1 MKHEKGLAYIA
12 FVIVCIVWGTTY
24 LAIRIAVETVPPFLL
39 AASRY
44 TVAGLILLIASRIRR
59 EPLPRDWRT
68 LGNLAIIG
76 VLMVAVGNL
85 AVIVAEQWTPSGMV
99 ALFVATAPFWATLIA
114 ALSGSGERIGTGS
127 AIGML
132 AGFAGVGLLVTP
144 GAAGGH
150 FDKKFILGAALVQ
163 FGSIGWQYGTHR
175 AKYTI
180 RNVPFVTSTALQM
193 LFGGIVSGIG
203 GIAIGE
209 TSRFSLNA
217 RTLTALVYLTL
228 IGSVVAYSAYVFAV
242 KHLPTTKMSLYAY
255 VNPVVA
261 VFLGWL
267 ILHEP
272 LTWVSIVA
280 MLIILGGTA
289 TVQLSRMRP
298 SLRATV
304 EMPAPRRKNAA

>member
-12 FVIVCIVWGTTY
+12 FAIVCIVWGTTY
-24 LAIRIAVETVPPFLL
+24 LGIRIAVETVPPFLL
-39 AASRY
+39 AGIRYIVAGIILFVASR
-44 TVAGLILLIASRIRR
+44 VRR
-59 EPLPRDWRT
+59 EPLPRDRRT
-68 LGNLAIIG
+68 LWNLLIIG

-85 AVIVAEQWTPSGMV
+85 SVIVAEQWVPSGMA

-114 ALSGSGERIGTGS
+114 ALSGTDERLGFAS
-127 AIGML
+127 AVGMF

-144 GAAGGH
+144 GGAGGH
-150 FDKKFILGAALVQ
+150 YDKKFILGAILVQ
-163 FGSIGWQYGTHR
+163 VGSIGWQYGTHR

-180 RNVPFVTSTALQM
+180 RNVPFITSTALQM
-193 LFGGIVSGIG
+193 LFGGIVCGIG
-203 GIAIGE
+203 GLAIGE

-217 RTLTALVYLTL
+217 RTLSALIYLAL
-228 IGSVVAYSAYVFAV
+228 IGSVVAYTAYVFAV

-261 VFLGWL
+261 VVLGWA
-267 ILHEP
+267 ILREP

-280 MLIILGGTA
+280 MAIILGGTA
-289 TVQLSRMRP
+289 IVQMSRMRP

>member
-12 FVIVCIVWGTTY
+12 FLIVCIVWGTTY
-24 LAIRIAVETVPPFLL
+24 LGIRIAVETVPPFLM
-39 AASRY
+39 AAIRY
-44 TVAGLILLIASRIRR
+44 IAAGLILFVASRFRR
-59 EPLPRDWRT
+59 EPLPRDRRT

-85 AVIVAEQWTPSGMV
+85 SVIVAEQWVPSGMA

-114 ALSGSGERIGTGS
+114 ALSGTGERIGVAS

-144 GAAGGH
+144 GGAGGH
-150 FDKKFILGAALVQ
+150 FDKKFILGAILVQ
-163 FGSIGWQYGTHR
+163 VGSIGWQYGTHR

-180 RNVPFVTSTALQM
+180 RNVPFITSTALQM
-193 LFGGIVSGIG
+193 LFGGIVCAIG
-203 GIAIGE
+203 GVAIGE

-217 RTLTALVYLTL
+217 RTFTALVYLAL
-228 IGSVVAYSAYVFAV
+228 IGSVIAYTAYVFAV

-261 VFLGWL
+261 VVLGWA

-272 LTWVSIVA
+272 LTWVSVA
-280 MLIILGGTA
+280 AMAIILGGTA

>member
-1 MKHEKGLAYIA
+1 MKHERTLAYVA
-12 FVIVCIVWGTTY
+12 FVIVCVVWGTTY
-24 LAIRIAVETVPPFLL
+24 LAIRVAIETIPPLL
-39 AASRY
+39 MTGLRY
-44 TVAGLILLIASRIRR
+44 SVAGLILFIAARFRR
-59 EPLPRDWRT
+59 EPLPRDART
-68 LGNLAIIG
+68 LTNLAVIG
-76 VLMVAVGNL
+76 VLMVAIGNL
-85 AVIVAEQWTPSGMV
+85 AVVIAEQWVPSGMA

-114 ALSGSGERIGTGS
+114 ALSGSGERIGPAS

-144 GAAGGH
+144 SGAGGH
-150 FDKKFILGAALVQ
+150 YDTKFILGAVIVQ

-193 LFGGIVSGIG
+193 LFGGIVADVLGL
-203 GIAIGE
+203 AMGE
-209 TSRFSLNA
+209 GSRFHVNA
-217 RTLTALVYLTL
+217 RTLSALIYLAL

-272 LTWVSIVA
+272 LTWVSILA
-280 MLIILGGTA
+280 MVIILGGTA
-289 TVQLSRMRP
+289 MVQLSRMRP

>member
-1 MKHEKGLAYIA
+1 MKHEKSLAYVA
-12 FVIVCIVWGTTY
+12 FFIVCIVWGTTY
-24 LAIRIAVETVPPFLL
+24 LAIRIAVETVPPFLM

-44 TVAGLILLIASRIRR
+44 IAAGLILFIASRVRR
-59 EPLPRDWRT
+59 ERLPRDWRT
-68 LGNLAIIG
+68 LGNLAFIG

-85 AVIVAEQWTPSGMV
+85 MVIVAEQWAPSGMV

-150 FDKKFILGAALVQ
+150 FDKKFILGAVLVQ
-163 FGSIGWQYGTHR
+163 IGSIGWQYGTHR

-180 RNVPFVTSTALQM
+180 RNVPFVTATALQM
-193 LFGGIVSGIG
+193 LFGGVVCAIG
-203 GIAIGE
+203 GVAAGE

-217 RTLTALVYLTL
+217 RTFTALVYLAL
-228 IGSVVAYSAYVFAV
+228 FGSVVAYTAYVFAV

-272 LTWVSIVA
+272 LTWISIVA

-289 TVQLSRMRP
+289 VVQLSRMRP
-298 SLRATV
+298 SLRATL

>member
-12 FVIVCIVWGTTY
+12 FAIVCIVWGTTY
-24 LAIRIAVETVPPFLL
+24 LGIRIAVETVPPFLL
-39 AASRY
+39 AGIRY
-44 TVAGLILLIASRIRR
+44 IVAGLILFVASRVRR
-59 EPLPRDWRT
+59 EPLPRDRRT
-68 LGNLAIIG
+68 LWNLLIIG

-85 AVIVAEQWTPSGMV
+85 SVIIAEQWVPSGMA

-114 ALSGSGERIGTGS
+114 ALSGTDERLGFAS
-127 AIGML
+127 AVGMF

-144 GAAGGH
+144 GGAGGH
-150 FDKKFILGAALVQ
+150 YDKKFILGAILVQ
-163 FGSIGWQYGTHR
+163 VGSIGWQYGTHR

-180 RNVPFVTSTALQM
+180 RNVPFITSTALQM
-193 LFGGIVSGIG
+193 LFGGIVCGIG
-203 GIAIGE
+203 GLAIGE

-217 RTLTALVYLTL
+217 RTLSALIYLAL
-228 IGSVVAYSAYVFAV
+228 IGSVVAYTAYVFAV

-261 VFLGWL
+261 VVLGWA
-267 ILHEP
+267 ILREP

-280 MLIILGGTA
+280 MAIILGGTA
-289 TVQLSRMRP
+289 IVQMSRMRP

>member
-1 MKHEKGLAYIA
+1 
-12 FVIVCIVWGTTY
+12 
-24 LAIRIAVETVPPFLL
+24 
-39 AASRY
+39 
-44 TVAGLILLIASRIRR
+44 
-59 EPLPRDWRT
+59 
-68 LGNLAIIG
+68 
-76 VLMVAVGNL
+76 MVAVGNL

-127 AIGML
+127 AVGML

-150 FDKKFILGAALVQ
+150 FDKKFILGAVLVQ

>member
-1 MKHEKGLAYIA
+1 MKHEKGLAYLA

-24 LAIRIAVETVPPFLL
+24 LGIRIAVETVPPFLL
-39 AASRY
+39 AATRY
-44 TVAGLILLIASRIRR
+44 IAAGLILFVAARVRR
-59 EPLPRDWRT
+59 EPLPRDRRT
-68 LGNLAIIG
+68 LLNLLYIG

-85 AVIVAEQWTPSGMV
+85 SVIIAEQWVPSGMA

-114 ALSGSGERIGTGS
+114 AFSGSDDRIGTAS
-127 AIGML
+127 VIGML

-144 GAAGGH
+144 GGAGGH
-150 FDKKFILGAALVQ
+150 YDKKFILGALLVQ
-163 FGSIGWQYGTHR
+163 VGSIGWQYGTHR

-193 LFGGIVSGIG
+193 LFGGVVCGIAG
-203 GIAIGE
+203 VAIGE
-209 TSRFSLNA
+209 TSRFSLNV
-217 RTLTALVYLTL
+217 RTGTALVYLAL
-228 IGSVVAYSAYVFAV
+228 IGSVVAYTAYVFAV

-261 VFLGWL
+261 VILGWL
-267 ILHEP
+267 ILNEP

-280 MLIILGGTA
+280 MVIILGGTA
-289 TVQLSRMRP
+289 VVQLSRRRP
-298 SLRATV
+298 NLRATV

>member
-12 FVIVCIVWGTTY
+12 FAIVCIVWGTTY
-24 LAIRIAVETVPPFLL
+24 LAIRIAVETVPPFLM
-39 AASRY
+39 AAVRY
-44 TVAGLILLIASRIRR
+44 TVAGLILFIASRFRR
-59 EPLPRDWRT
+59 EPLPRDKKT
-68 LGNLAIIG
+68 LINLGIIG

-85 AVIVAEQWTPSGMV
+85 SVIVAEQWVPSGMA

-114 ALSGSGERIGTGS
+114 SLSGTDDRIGVAS
-127 AIGML
+127 AVGML

-144 GAAGGH
+144 GGAGGH
-150 FDKKFILGAALVQ
+150 FDKKFILGAILVQ
-163 FGSIGWQYGTHR
+163 IGSIGWQYGTHR

-193 LFGGIVSGIG
+193 LFGGVVAGIG

-209 TSRFSLNA
+209 TSRFSLNS
-217 RTLTALVYLTL
+217 RTLTALLYLTL
-228 IGSVVAYSAYVFAV
+228 IGSVIAYSAYVFAV

-267 ILHEP
+267 VLHEP

-280 MLIILGGTA
+280 MVIILGGTA
-289 TVQLSRMRP
+289 VVQMSRMRP

>member
-1 MKHEKGLAYIA
+1 MKHEHGLAYIA
-12 FVIVCIVWGTTY
+12 FAIVCVVWGTTY
-24 LAIRIAVETVPPFLL
+24 LAIRVAIETIPPLL
-39 AASRY
+39 MTGARY
-44 TVAGLILLIASRIRR
+44 TIAGAILLIAARFRR
-59 EPLPRDWRT
+59 EPLPRDART
-68 LGNLAIIG
+68 IANLAIIG
-76 VLMVAVGNL
+76 VLMVGVGNL
-85 AVIVAEQWTPSGMV
+85 AVVIAEQWVPSGMA

-114 ALSGSGERIGTGS
+114 ALSGSGERIGVAS

-144 GAAGGH
+144 RGAGGH
-150 FDKKFILGAALVQ
+150 YDSKFILGAVIVQ
-163 FGSIGWQYGTHR
+163 IGSIGWQYGTHR

-193 LFGGIVSGIG
+193 LIG
-203 GIAIGE
+203 GLLVDAAGLAIGE
-209 TSRFSLNA
+209 GARFHVNA
-217 RTLTALVYLTL
+217 RTLAALVYLAL

-261 VFLGWL
+261 VVLGFL

-272 LTWVSIVA
+272 LTWVSILA
-280 MLIILGGTA
+280 MVIILGGTA
-289 TVQLSRMRP
+289 AVQLSRMRP

>member
-12 FVIVCIVWGTTY
+12 FAIVCIVWGTTY
-24 LAIRIAVETVPPFLL
+24 LGIRIAVETVPPFLL
-39 AASRY
+39 AGIRYIVAGIILFVASR
-44 TVAGLILLIASRIRR
+44 VRR
-59 EPLPRDWRT
+59 EPLPRDRRT
-68 LGNLAIIG
+68 LWNLLIIG

-85 AVIVAEQWTPSGMV
+85 SVIIAEQWVPSGMA

-114 ALSGSGERIGTGS
+114 ALSGTDERLGFAS
-127 AIGML
+127 AVGMF

-144 GAAGGH
+144 GGAGGH
-150 FDKKFILGAALVQ
+150 YDKKFILGAILVQ
-163 FGSIGWQYGTHR
+163 VGSIGWQYGTHR

-180 RNVPFVTSTALQM
+180 RNVPFITSTALQM
-193 LFGGIVSGIG
+193 LFGGIVCGIG
-203 GIAIGE
+203 GLAIGE

-217 RTLTALVYLTL
+217 RTLSALIYLAL
-228 IGSVVAYSAYVFAV
+228 IGSVVAYTAYVFAV

-261 VFLGWL
+261 VVLGWA
-267 ILHEP
+267 ILREP

-280 MLIILGGTA
+280 MAIILGGTA
-289 TVQLSRMRP
+289 IVQMSRMRP

>member
-12 FVIVCIVWGTTY
+12 FAIVCVVWGTTY
-24 LAIRIAVETVPPFLL
+24 LAIRIAVETVPPLL
-39 AASRY
+39 MMATRY
-44 TVAGLILLIASRIRR
+44 IAAGLILFIASRIRR
-59 EPLPRDWRT
+59 EPLPRDRRT
-68 LGNLAIIG
+68 LGNLALIG
-76 VLMVAVGNL
+76 VLMVGVGNL
-85 AVIVAEQWTPSGMV
+85 SVAISEQWVPSGMV

-114 ALSGSGERIGTGS
+114 ALSGSGERIGAGS

-150 FDKKFILGAALVQ
+150 FDKKFILGAVLVQ
-163 FGSIGWQYGTHR
+163 IGSIGWQYGTHR

-193 LFGGIVSGIG
+193 LFGGVICGVA
-203 GIAIGE
+203 GIAAGE
-209 TSRFSLNA
+209 TSRFSLNT
-217 RTLTALVYLTL
+217 RTLSALVYLAL
-228 IGSVVAYSAYVFAV
+228 IGSVVTYSAYVYAV

-261 VFLGWL
+261 VVLGWL
-267 ILHEP
+267 VLREP
-272 LTWVSIVA
+272 LTWVSFVA

-289 TVQLSRMRP
+289 MVQLSRMRP

>member
-1 MKHEKGLAYIA
+1 
-12 FVIVCIVWGTTY
+12 
-24 LAIRIAVETVPPFLL
+24 
-39 AASRY
+39 
-44 TVAGLILLIASRIRR
+44 
-59 EPLPRDWRT
+59 
-68 LGNLAIIG
+68 
-76 VLMVAVGNL
+76 
-85 AVIVAEQWTPSGMV
+85 MV

-114 ALSGSGERIGTGS
+114 ALSGSGERIGAGS
-127 AIGML
+127 ALGML

-144 GAAGGH
+144 GATGH
-150 FDKKFILGAALVQ
+150 FDKKFILGAVLVQ
-163 FGSIGWQYGTHR
+163 IGSIGWQYGTHR

-193 LFGGIVSGIG
+193 LFGGIISGIAG
-203 GIAIGE
+203 VAVGE
-209 TSRFSLNA
+209 TARFSLNT
-217 RTLTALVYLTL
+217 RTLSALVYLAL

-261 VFLGWL
+261 VFLGRL
-267 ILHEP
+267 VLHEP

-289 TVQLSRMRP
+289 VVQMSRMRP

-304 EMPAPRRKNAA
+304 EMPAPRRRDAA